1 MSSQVEAGRRGGLS
15 LSSPGQTSGDTKAEN
30 RMDKNT
36 P

>member
-15 LSSPGQTSGDTKAEN
+15 LSPGQTSGDTKAEN
-30 RMDKNT
+30 RMDKNI